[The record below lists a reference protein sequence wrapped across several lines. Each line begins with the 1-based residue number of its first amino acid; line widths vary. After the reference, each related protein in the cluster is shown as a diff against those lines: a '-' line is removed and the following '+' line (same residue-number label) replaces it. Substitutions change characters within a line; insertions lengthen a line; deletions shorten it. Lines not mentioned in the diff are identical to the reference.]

1 MIKFFKTKELEAVGD
16 KYGCLDCPYYA
27 KMNCPKDENEGLICN
42 GGYFREVPDEKPI
55 QKLVLDG
62 EPKDLAQALN
72 EHMRPK
78 PTPNPKPNQHE
89 KEIELLDRFAI
100 AYIPHIEKVNHK
112 SMAETAYHFAI
123 EMIKIRKEVIKT
135 LDLG

>member
-27 KMNCPKDENEGLICN
+27 KMNCPKDEYGALFCI
-42 GGYFREVPDEKPI
+42 GGYFREVPDEETI

-100 AYIPHIEKVNHK
+100 AVLPGINLQYADAI
-112 SMAETAYHFAI
+112 AEAAYEVAV
-123 EMIKIRKEVIKT
+123 EMLKRRKEVIKT

>member
-1 MIKFFKTKELEAVGD
+1 MIKFINLKELEAVGD
-16 KYGCLDCPYYA
+16 KYGCLDCPYYT
-27 KMNCPKDENEGLICN
+27 KMNCHEDEYGTLSCT

-89 KEIELLDRFAI
+89 KEIELLDKFAI
-100 AYIPHIEKVNHK
+100 AYIQHIEKMNYK
-112 SMAETAYHFAI
+112 SMAKEAYSFAV
-123 EMIKIRKEVIKT
+123 EMLKRRREVIKT
-135 LDLG
+135 LDE

>member
-1 MIKFFKTKELEAVGD
+1 MIKFINLKELEAVGD
-16 KYGCLDCPYYA
+16 KYGCLDCPYYT
-27 KMNCPKDENEGLICN
+27 KMNCPKDEDGTLSCT

-100 AYIPHIEKVNHK
+100 AVLPSINLQYADAI
-112 SMAETAYHFAI
+112 AEAAYEVAV
-123 EMIKIRKEVIKT
+123 EMLKRRKEVIKT
-135 LDLG
+135 LDE

>member
-1 MIKFFKTKELEAVGD
+1 MIKFIKTKELEAVGD
-16 KYGCLDCPYYA
+16 KYGCLDCPYFYEPD
-27 KMNCPKDENEGLICN
+27 CPIDEDGAIVCI
-42 GGYFREVPDEKPI
+42 GGYFREVTDEETI